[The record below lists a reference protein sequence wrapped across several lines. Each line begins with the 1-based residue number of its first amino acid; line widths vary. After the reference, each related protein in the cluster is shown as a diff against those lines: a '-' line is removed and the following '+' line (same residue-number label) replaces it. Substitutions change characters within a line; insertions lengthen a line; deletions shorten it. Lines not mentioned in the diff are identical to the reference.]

1 MSHAGNTCDT
11 GFALCQHNHGW
22 YMQVC
27 EVFMHLLHGYDD
39 TVVEHGHDLL
49 RAAIME
55 LHMHA
60 KSVPLVELQKLS
72 LATVRSDTVLALQ

>member
-11 GFALCQHNHGW
+11 VFALFQYNYGW
-22 YMQVC
+22 YMQVF
-27 EVFMHLLHGYDD
+27 EVLMHLLHGYDD

-49 RAAIME
+49 KAAIME

-60 KSVPLVELQKLS
+60 KSVPLIELQKLS
-72 LATVRSDTVLALQ
+72 LATVRSDIV